1 MAEFLMP
8 ALGADMET
16 GKVVQWLVKP
26 GDRVRRGDVVA
37 VVETHKGAID
47 VEIFLEGTI
56 EQLAPLGEELPVG
69 AVLAQVRDEDQA
81 QAAREQAAPPA
92 APASLSPSP
101 SPAPAPGPAPGTPAV
116 AGIRAK
122 VSPAARRRAQVLG
135 MDPDL
140 LHGTGPDGTVTLSD
154 VERAAVQ
161 PAPSPAEAGPRRGF
175 DAALMRQAIASA
187 MSRSK
192 REIPH
197 YYLASTIDF
206 GAAAAWLEGWNRDRA
221 PEERL
226 LPAALLLKATA
237 QALAA
242 VPQLNGFY
250 DDGAFR
256 PGPGLHIGWAV
267 ALRGGGLVAP
277 AIHDVDRKSLPQV
290 MAALRDLVQRAR
302 AGGLRSSELTDP
314 TITVTSLGD
323 RGADSVLGVIYPPQ
337 VAIVGFG
344 RIAPR
349 PWVVGGQVVPRP
361 VLAAS
366 VAGDHRASDGHIGGL
381 LLQALDRA
389 LQAPGNL

>member
-69 AVLAQVRDEDQA
+69 AVLAHVREDDQKQV
-81 QAAREQAAPPA
+81 AREQAAPPA
-92 APASLSPSP
+92 APA
-101 SPAPAPGPAPGTPAV
+101 PAPAPGTPAV
-116 AGIRAK
+116 AATRAK
-122 VSPAARRRAQVLG
+122 VSPAARRRAQALG
-135 MDPDL
+135 IAPDL
-140 LHGTGPDGTVTLSD
+140 LHGTGPDGSVTLSD
-154 VERAAVQ
+154 VEQAAVRAA
-161 PAPSPAEAGPRRGF
+161 PSSAQAGPRRGF

-206 GAAAAWLEGWNRDRA
+206 GAAAAWLESWNRDRT
-221 PEERL
+221 PEERI

-237 QALAA
+237 QALAN

-250 DDGAFR
+250 ADGAFR
-256 PGPGLHIGWAV
+256 PGLGLHIGWAI

-277 AIHDVDRKSLPQV
+277 AIRDVDRKTLPEL

-302 AGGLRSSELTDP
+302 AGGRAQFGTDRSDHHRDKPGRPGSGQCARGDLP
-314 TITVTSLGD
+314 APGGD
-323 RGADSVLGVIYPPQ
+323 RRLRPHRPPALGRRRPGRAAARAGSQRGRRPPRERWPHRR
-337 VAIVGFG
+337 A
-344 RIAPR
+344 AA
-349 PWVVGGQVVPRP
+349 GG
-361 VLAAS
+361 
-366 VAGDHRASDGHIGGL
+366 
-381 LLQALDRA
+381 
-389 LQAPGNL
+389 N